1 MQNRNFFPFERNN
14 YYFGKLLTAKD
25 FESEQRYFNDKRR
38 FVNRLTGSGVVAGL
52 GVVMADD
59 TSVILQAGCAFDASG
74 REIVVPETKV
84 VKLSTIEGYDSLT
97 TSDACLSISYEEQP
111 ADEVYA
117 AMNED
122 SGTCYN
128 KVREGYKLKLLDESL
143 VPGVHAPL
151 DDFITALTVYSD
163 SEVTVTQYLPKYAAR
178 ESDITIRVEIKK
190 NGQGMDEYAFVYTLE
205 TPGFTSAGG
214 ESSIDVSM
222 SGIKLMRGE
231 SAVSEYILT
240 PKSHIWGGGDLTAAI
255 TGFILQKNGEGFSL
269 NDTLECVLKPVESD
283 IAGFYLDSYYQKTMD
298 TTLADSYDEKIWIAK
313 ISLFRQKS
321 STIIDKVCPMPFSQY
336 AYNAGQ
342 LMRLRELERFYPPAG
357 KAQIQTVA
365 ENGFQAGGSSAGG
378 IADFAR
384 QTACGVFDI
393 GLGLNY
399 NTKEPVFSEE
409 IMHGLG
415 KGPIYV
421 EAGVEYISAEH
432 SGGGDKSE
440 ILLGDIRLFAS
451 EGVKHEDERVYNL
464 STAVKVLPERG
475 TFIVGVLPRSSS
487 GLISLRIRW
496 FAMRMTEISKQIRQ
510 AHDGEK
516 YILINPD
523 TIVVPPKGTAHISPV
538 FINMPTEA
546 CNFKLVDA
554 EGGQID
560 NNGVYTAPAKEGVYE
575 IRVEAISDPSVYAH
589 AFAIVTH
596 KKKEGDGRKGEKK

>member
-1 MQNRNFFPFERNN
+1 MQNRNYFPFERNN

-38 FVNRLTGSGVVAGL
+38 FVNRLTGGSGVVAGL

-59 TSVILQAGCAFDASG
+59 TSVILQAGCALDASG
-74 REIVVPETKV
+74 REIVVPETRV
-84 VKLSTIEGYDSLT
+84 VKLSTIEGYDTLT

-111 ADEVYA
+111 AGEVYA

-122 SGTCYN
+122 AGTCFN
-128 KVREGYKLKLLDESL
+128 KVREGYKLKLVDESL
-143 VPGVHAPL
+143 VPGVNGPL
-151 DDFITALTVYSD
+151 DEFVTALNVYSD
-163 SEVTVTQYLPKYAAR
+163 SEVTVTQYLPKYAVR
-178 ESDITIRVEIKK
+178 DRDITVRAEIKK
-190 NGQGMDEYAFVYTLE
+190 NGPGMDEYSFMYTLE
-205 TPGFTSAGG
+205 TPGFTAAGG
-214 ESSIDVSM
+214 ESGVDVSM
-222 SGIKLMRGE
+222 SGLKLMRGE
-231 SAVSEYILT
+231 SAVLEYVLT
-240 PKSHIWGGGDLTAAI
+240 PKAHIWGGGELTAAI
-255 TGFILQKNGEGFSL
+255 TGFILQKNGESFSL
-269 NDTLECVLKPVESD
+269 NDTLECVLKPAEKD
-283 IAGFYLDSYYQKTMD
+283 IASFYLNAYYQKAMD
-298 TTLADSYDEKIWIAK
+298 KALADSYDEKLWIAK

-321 STIIDKVCPMPFSQY
+321 STIIDKVSPMPFSQY

-357 KAQIQTVA
+357 RAQIQTVS
-365 ENGFQAGGSSAGG
+365 ENSFQVRGGHAGP
-378 IADFAR
+378 ADSAR

-421 EAGVEYISAEH
+421 EAGVEYISAEQ

-451 EGVKHEDERVYNL
+451 EGTRHEEERIYNV

-475 TFIVGVLPRSSS
+475 TFIVGVLPRAQS

-496 FAMRMTEISKQIRQ
+496 FATRMTEVSKQIRQ
-510 AHDGEK
+510 AHEGEK

-523 TIVVPPKGTAHISPV
+523 TVVVPPKGTARISPV

-546 CNFKLVDA
+546 CTFKLVEA
-554 EGGQID
+554 EDGQID

-575 IRVEAISDPSVYAH
+575 IRVETISDPSVYAH

-596 KKKEGDGRKGEKK
+596 KKKDADGKKGDKR